1 MAGKVKGLTIQF
13 KGETTQLDRALKR
26 IGSESKA
33 VDDELRQ
40 INRSLRFNGNN
51 VELMRQ
57 KFQVLGQKVDI
68 TENQLKQ
75 FKQAENQLKAQGVSK
90 QSPEWMKL
98 RRNIIETESK
108 LKHFKAEM
116 NKLKFASLSALGNQM
131 KSVGAGFRTAG
142 MYAGIGGAAMVMTG
156 KKLLE
161 YNTIQQQAEN
171 KLIEI
176 YKTRMGVSKAAA
188 KETMNLA
195 SALQQQGVIGD
206 EVTLSGA
213 QQLATFAKYPSTI
226 NKLLPAMDNL
236 LVQQKGYNAS
246 ADDAKNIA
254 NLLGKA
260 MQGQTGA
267 LKRVGISFTD
277 AQADILK
284 YGTEE
289 ERAAVLA
296 QVITDNV
303 GNMNAVFAQ
312 TDEGKIQQIK
322 NSLGDVAER
331 LGAVL
336 LPALAQ
342 AATWLST
349 TVMPKVEQLVSYI
362 EAHPILAKI
371 AVGLTGLLV
380 AGAPLL
386 IFIGALISAIGTIMT
401 SLGGL
406 TSALSFLVS
415 PVGLV
420 IAAIA
425 AAIAIGILLYKNWDT
440 IKAWAI
446 KTWTAISTAITTR
459 VQQVKNKVLSI
470 FNTLRG
476 AVVGIWNGLKSAAAS
491 AFNAVKNAITNPIQT
506 ALSII
511 RGIINKIKGLFS
523 FKVGHPHIPLPH
535 FSISPKGWK
544 LGDLLK
550 GKIPSLG
557 IKWYA
562 EGGIFDSPTV
572 IGLGEGT
579 SSEAVIPLDPFWKKL
594 DKIAEGAGGDTIINV
609 YPSDGMNVDE
619 LVAKIERMI
628 IQKENRRRMA
638 YGGNR

>member
-1 MAGKVKGLTIQF
+1 MAGKVKGITIQF
-13 KGETTQLDRALKR
+13 RGETTELDRALKR
-26 IGSESKA
+26 IGSESKS
-33 VDDELRQ
+33 VDNQLRD

-75 FKQAENQLKAQGVSK
+75 FKQAEAALKAQGVSK
-90 QSPEWMKL
+90 QSPEWMKV
-98 RRNIIETESK
+98 RRSIIEAESK

-116 NKLKFASLSALGNQM
+116 NKLKFANLTALGNSM
-131 KSVGAGFRTAG
+131 KTVGAGFRSAG
-142 MYAGIGGAAMVMTG
+142 MYATIGGGAMVMAG

-161 YNTIQQQAEN
+161 YNTVQQQAEN
-171 KLIEI
+171 KLTEI

-188 KETMNLA
+188 KETMKLA
-195 SALQQQGVIGD
+195 SAIQQQGVIGD

-213 QQLATFAKYPSTI
+213 QQLATFAKYPATV

-236 LVQQKGYNAS
+236 LVQQKGYSAS
-246 ADDAKNIA
+246 AEDAKNIA
-254 NLLGKA
+254 NLFGKV

-267 LKRVGISFTD
+267 LKRVGISFTS
-277 AQADILK
+277 AQEDLLK

-289 ERAAVLA
+289 EKAAVLA
-296 QVITDNV
+296 QVVTENV
-303 GNMNAVFAQ
+303 GNMNTVFAQ
-312 TDEGKIQQIK
+312 TNEGKIQQLK
-322 NSLGDVAER
+322 NSLGDIAER

-342 AATWLST
+342 AANWIST
-349 TVMPKVEQLVSYI
+349 TVMPQVERLITFI
-362 EAHPILAKI
+362 EAHPVIAKI

-380 AGAPLL
+380 VGGPLL
-386 IFIGALISAIGTIMT
+386 IFIGSLISAIGTIMT
-401 SLGGL
+401 SLSGL
-406 TSALSFLVS
+406 STALTFITS

-425 AAIAIGILLYKNWDT
+425 AAIAIGILLYKNWDK

-446 KTWTAISTAITTR
+446 KTWTAISNAITLR
-459 VQQVKNKVLSI
+459 VLLVKAKVLSI
-470 FNTLRG
+470 FNALRNS
-476 AVVGIWNGLKSAAAS
+476 VVGIWNGLKSAAAA
-491 AFNAVKNAITNPIQT
+491 AFNGVKNAILHPVQT
-506 ALSII
+506 AMNLI
-511 RGIINKIKGLFS
+511 RGIVNKIKGFFS
-523 FKVGHPHIPLPH
+523 FKVSAPHIPLPH
-535 FSISPKGWK
+535 FAISPAGWK

-572 IGLGEGT
+572 IGLGEGR
-579 SSEAVIPLDPFWKKL
+579 SSEAVVPLDPFWKKL
-594 DKIAEGAGGDTIINV
+594 DRIAEGAGGDIVINI
-609 YPSDGMNVDE
+609 YASDNMDVKA
-619 LVAKIERMI
+619 VAAEVERRLIEA
-628 IQKENRRRMA
+628 QKRRRMA
-638 YGGNR
+638 WA

>member
-1 MAGKVKGLTIQF
+1 MAGKVKGITIQF
-13 KGETTQLDRALKR
+13 RGETTELDRALKR
-26 IGSESKA
+26 IGSESKS
-33 VDDELRQ
+33 VDNQLRE

-75 FKQAENQLKAQGVSK
+75 FKQAEASLKAQGVSK
-90 QSPEWMKL
+90 QSPEWMKV
-98 RRNIIETESK
+98 RRSIIEAESK

-116 NKLKFASLSALGNQM
+116 NKLKFANLTALGNSM
-131 KSVGAGFRTAG
+131 KTVGAGFRSAG
-142 MYAGIGGAAMVMTG
+142 MYATIGGGAMVMAG

-161 YNTIQQQAEN
+161 YNTVQQQAEN
-171 KLIEI
+171 KLTEI

-188 KETMNLA
+188 KETMKLA
-195 SALQQQGVIGD
+195 SAIQQQGVIGD

-213 QQLATFAKYPSTI
+213 QQLATFAKYPATV

-236 LVQQKGYNAS
+236 LVQQKGYSAS
-246 ADDAKNIA
+246 AEDAKNIA
-254 NLLGKA
+254 NLFGKV

-267 LKRVGISFTD
+267 LKRVGISFTS
-277 AQADILK
+277 AQEDLLK

-296 QVITDNV
+296 QVVTDNV
-303 GNMNAVFAQ
+303 GNMNSVFAQ
-312 TDEGKIQQIK
+312 TNEGKIQQLK
-322 NSLGDVAER
+322 NSLGDIAER

-342 AATWLST
+342 AANWIST
-349 TVMPKVEQLVSYI
+349 TVMPQVERLITFI
-362 EAHPILAKI
+362 EAHPVIAKI

-380 AGAPLL
+380 VGGPLL

-401 SLGGL
+401 SLSGL
-406 TSALSFLVS
+406 STALTFITS

-425 AAIAIGILLYKNWDT
+425 AAIAIGIILYKNWDK

-446 KTWTAISTAITTR
+446 KTWTAISNAITLR
-459 VQQVKNKVLSI
+459 VLLVKAKVLSI
-470 FNTLRG
+470 FNSLRNT
-476 AVVGIWNGLKSAAAS
+476 VVGIWNGLKSAAAA
-491 AFNAVKNAITNPIQT
+491 AFNGVKNAILHPVQT
-506 ALSII
+506 AMNLI
-511 RGIINKIKGLFS
+511 RGIVNKIKGFFS
-523 FKVGHPHIPLPH
+523 FKVSTPHIPLPH
-535 FSISPKGWK
+535 FAISPAGWK

-572 IGLGEGT
+572 IGLGEGS
-579 SSEAVIPLDPFWKKL
+579 SSEAVVPLDPFWKKL
-594 DKIAEGAGGDTIINV
+594 DRIAEGAGGDIIINV
-609 YPSDGMNVDE
+609 YASDNMDVKA
-619 LVAKIERMI
+619 VAAEVERRLIEA
-628 IQKENRRRMA
+628 QKRRRMA
-638 YGGNR
+638 WA